1 MSKQNYVFKYVLFGC
16 VLFLSNYLNNFR
28 DTSLSP
34 NEKYNIENSLSQENI
49 AKLLKNIQSNC
60 VTYSKVK
67 FNFKMLIYIVWFLF
81 VLM

>member
-1 MSKQNYVFKYVLFGC
+1 MSKQNYIFEYVLFSC

-34 NEKYNIENSLSQENI
+34 SEKYNIENSLSEENI
-49 AKLLKNIQSNC
+49 AKLLKNVQSSC

-67 FNFKMLIYIVWFLF
+67 FSFKMLT
-81 VLM
+81 